1 MTPDK
6 IRAVL
11 SGTARQNWD
20 NLPPGEREKL
30 VRLVANNLGEDAR
43 GLDLISVV
51 PEIAWHA
58 RRGGVR

>member
-11 SGTARQNWD
+11 SGAARQNWD
-20 NLPPGEREKL
+20 GLPEAEREKL
-30 VRLVANNLGEDAR
+30 TQLVANNLGEDAR

>member
-6 IRAVL
+6 IRAIL
-11 SGTARQNWD
+11 SGTNRQDWD
-20 NLPPGEREKL
+20 SLPSAEREKL
-30 VRLVANNLGEDAR
+30 TRLVANNFGEHAR
-43 GLDLISVV
+43 SSEIIYAR